1 MQHFK
6 QRALALALSLTVA
19 AGIAGLWRLTR
30 PAPKA
35 APVGSWGLS
44 FPTEGECP
52 VGNAAP
58 EALAEFDAAFV
69 GDPAEPVIYLTFDA
83 GYDNG
88 FTGKILDV
96 LKARS
101 VPAAFFVTGSFVDR
115 NPDLVRR
122 MTEEGHIVGN
132 HTYHHY
138 DMAKIADEAAF
149 TAELRELEDA
159 YRAAVG
165 TELPKYYRPPQ
176 GLYSEDNLRMAQALG
191 YKTVFWSLAYVDWQQ
206 DNQPTSE
213 AAFAKLIP
221 RIHNGA
227 VVLLHSTSATNA
239 AILDDLLERWAGMGF
254 RFGTLDELFAP

>member
-6 QRALALALSLTVA
+6 QRALALAVSLTVA
-19 AGIAGLWRLTR
+19 AGIAGLWRLFT
-30 PAPKA
+30 PAPA
-35 APVGSWGLS
+35 AVAVGSWGLS

-52 VGNAAP
+52 VGNATP

-88 FTGKILDV
+88 NTGKILDV
-96 LKARS
+96 LQDRG
-101 VPAAFFVTGSFVDR
+101 VPAAFFVTGSFVER
-115 NPDLVRR
+115 NPELLLR
-122 MTEEGHIVGN
+122 MTQEGHIVGN

-149 TAELRELEDA
+149 TAELRDLEDA
-159 YRAAVG
+159 FQAATG
-165 TELPKYYRPPQ
+165 QTLPKYYRPPQ
-176 GLYSEDNLRMAQALG
+176 GLYSEENLRMAQALG

-213 AAFAKLIP
+213 TAFAKLIP

-239 AILDDLLERWAGMGF
+239 AILGELLDRWEDMGY
-254 RFGTLDELFAP
+254 RFGTLDELFAR